1 MAKATP
7 LEITGDDRDY
17 LETICRTRTIQAQI
31 MNRARIILL
40 KANGESIDDIAE
52 KVGMNRNSVMLCLKK
67 YKEGGVE
74 NAIYDTPGRG
84 RNPEITDDEKTW
96 IIDVA
101 CRKPTEFGYAA
112 ETWTY
117 AKLTSHIQQ
126 TAEAAKHPRL
136 STISK
141 TKIVTILNEAEIKPF
156 RIKYYCEKRD
166 PEFETKKHNILVLY
180 KQISM
185 RFDEA
190 GDLIP
195 YEEDEPETH
204 TISYDEKPGIQA
216 IAPTTPD
223 LPPRVGNGATYR
235 DYEYVRHGTLSLLAG
250 IDLVSGEAIPLV
262 RETHKSSDFIAF
274 LKILDAKYPQGDK
287 IRLVLDNHSAHTS
300 KETKAYLATVPGRF
314 EFVFTP
320 KHGSWLNMIEGF
332 FGKMTH
338 QMLRGI
344 RVQSKEELANRIY
357 KYFEEVNETPVVHH
371 WKYKMDE
378 IDPAESVTIG
388 LAI

>member
-7 LEITGDDRDY
+7 LKITEDDRDY

-40 KANGESIDDIAE
+40 KANGKSIDDIAE
-52 KVGMNRNSVMLCLKK
+52 KVGMNRNSIMLCLKK
-67 YKEGGVE
+67 YKDGGVE

-141 TKIVTILNEAEIKPF
+141 TKVVTILNEAEIKPF

-166 PEFETKKHNILVLY
+166 PEF
-180 KQISM
+180 
-185 RFDEA
+185 
-190 GDLIP
+190 
-195 YEEDEPETH
+195 
-204 TISYDEKPGIQA
+204 
-216 IAPTTPD
+216 
-223 LPPRVGNGATYR
+223 
-235 DYEYVRHGTLSLLAG
+235 
-250 IDLVSGEAIPLV
+250 
-262 RETHKSSDFIAF
+262 
-274 LKILDAKYPQGDK
+274 
-287 IRLVLDNHSAHTS
+287 
-300 KETKAYLATVPGRF
+300 
-314 EFVFTP
+314 
-320 KHGSWLNMIEGF
+320 
-332 FGKMTH
+332 
-338 QMLRGI
+338 
-344 RVQSKEELANRIY
+344 
-357 KYFEEVNETPVVHH
+357 
-371 WKYKMDE
+371 
-378 IDPAESVTIG
+378 
-388 LAI
+388 

>member
-1 MAKATP
+1 MEAAGNKAAP
-7 LEITGDDRDY
+7 GLH
-17 LETICRTRTIQAQI
+17 
-31 MNRARIILL
+31 
-40 KANGESIDDIAE
+40 GEF
-52 KVGMNRNSVMLCLKK
+52 V
-67 YKEGGVE
+67 
-74 NAIYDTPGRG
+74 
-84 RNPEITDDEKTW
+84 
-96 IIDVA
+96 
-101 CRKPTEFGYAA
+101 YAA

-223 LPPRVGNGATYR
+223 LPPRVGNGAAYR
-235 DYEYVRHGTLSLLAG
+235 DYEYVWHGTLSKLAC
-250 IDLVSGEAIPLV
+250 IDLVTGEAIPLL

-274 LKILDAKYPQGDK
+274 LKILNEKYPQGDK
-287 IRLVLDNHSAHTS
+287 IRLVLDHHSAHTS
-300 KETKAYLATVPGRF
+300 KETKAYLATLSGRF

-320 KHGSWLNMIEGF
+320 QAWTMVEHDRRFLWKDDPPDASWHSGEF
-332 FGKMTH
+332 
-338 QMLRGI
+338 
-344 RVQSKEELANRIY
+344 
-357 KYFEEVNETPVVHH
+357 
-371 WKYKMDE
+371 
-378 IDPAESVTIG
+378 
-388 LAI
+388 

>member
-371 WKYKMDE
+371 WNYKMDE